1 MNSQC
6 ALCMHIRVDEKD
18 WQMLLILRTNLYFQ
32 LPGGRKW
39 QIRAFLVRKNRI
51 FGFDAIL
58 KSFPESS
65 IGNLFFCFLLGLPY
79 YSPAIQSKLYLLDWL
94 QVYLYT
100 FHWVVKR
107 KTSFNWNLSRL
118 FSINFENWFAMAF
131 FHSFSSLCKSFA
143 LEFLLFRLSFML
155 LYHRIDVIM
164 VLSFLLDGESLE

>member
-6 ALCMHIRVDEKD
+6 AMCMHIRVDEKD
-18 WQMLLILRTNLYFQ
+18 WQMLLILRTNRYFQ

-107 KTSFNWNLSRL
+107 KNTFQLKSQPVVFYQFWKLICYGFFPFIL
-118 FSINFENWFAMAF
+118 FS
-131 FHSFSSLCKSFA
+131 
-143 LEFLLFRLSFML
+143 
-155 LYHRIDVIM
+155 V
-164 VLSFLLDGESLE
+164 